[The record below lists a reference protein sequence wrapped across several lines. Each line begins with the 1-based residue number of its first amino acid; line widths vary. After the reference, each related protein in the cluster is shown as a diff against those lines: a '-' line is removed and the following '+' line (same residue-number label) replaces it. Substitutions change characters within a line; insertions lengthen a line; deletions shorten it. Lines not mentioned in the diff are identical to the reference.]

1 MSVRII
7 QGEAGPDVRFLRRW
21 LRRASQLR
29 DLLHA
34 DGEGFDPLSYNE
46 TATVGF
52 LVAAA
57 GRANLLSLPE
67 FTETNR
73 KLPEG
78 RVRAGRCDMW
88 IASEDWEINWL
99 LEFKIAFYGPRAGI
113 GLVRRLN
120 EAVQNVFDRDREEAG
135 RRFGCA
141 VFCPREEWLDLDDE
155 ERATWKTPATIE
167 RLATHVDFAIRF
179 DDLAGPAYLLLKE
192 VPRRAGSAK
201 PHKLEKHAITRAK
214 PVHKS

>member
-1 MSVRII
+1 MSIHVL
-7 QGEAGPDVRFLRRW
+7 QGSGDDRRFIGRW
-21 LRRASQLR
+21 LGAASELR

-34 DGEGFDPLSYNE
+34 DGEGFDPFGYNE

-73 KLPEG
+73 KLPGG

-99 LEFKIAFYGPRAGI
+99 LEFKVAYYGPRAGI
-113 GLVRRLN
+113 GLVTRLN
-120 EAVQNVFDRDREEAG
+120 EAVQNVFDRDRVEAG
-135 RRFGCA
+135 RRFGCT
-141 VFCPREEWLDLDDE
+141 VFCPAERWFDLHTEDQ
-155 ERATWKTPATIE
+155 AKWKTPATIE
-167 RLATHVDFAIRF
+167 RIAKHVDLAVRF
-179 DDLAGPAYLLLKE
+179 DDIAGPAYLLMKE
-192 VPRRAGSAK
+192 VAPRARNVRRY
-201 PHKLEKHAITRAK
+201 KLADAALA
-214 PVHKS
+214 